1 MLRFTENN
9 EVIRD
14 DAYRAILVGLQTSE
28 DISYSMEEL
37 KGLAEAANVEVLG
50 QMIQNLERPNTATLI
65 GKGKVEELAEMV
77 KNMEADTVIF
87 NDELTG
93 MQLRNLED
101 AVGVRVIDRTILI
114 LDIFAARANSREG

>member
-1 MLRFTENN
+1 MDFCDAKSVDFSWKGKTGALHKPRAYGILRTMLRFTENN

-77 KNMEADTVIF
+77 KSMEADTVIF

-93 MQLRNLED
+93 M
-101 AVGVRVIDRTILI
+101 
-114 LDIFAARANSREG
+114 

>member
-1 MLRFTENN
+1 MKNTEKVLYYCERKWQTRDAKSVDFSWKGKTGALHKPRAYDIIRTMLRFTENN

-50 QMIQNLERPNTATLI
+50 QMIQNLERPNTATLLI
-65 GKGKVEELAEMV
+65 A
-77 KNMEADTVIF
+77 
-87 NDELTG
+87 
-93 MQLRNLED
+93 NLS
-101 AVGVRVIDRTILI
+101 RV
-114 LDIFAARANSREG
+114 FVCK